1 MPGPAPNPNRR
12 RRNAGPVMTDIPADA
27 RKGRR
32 PPAWPLPDGP
42 SEAEHRLWLGLWRLP
57 QASRWELMEW
67 HRRLVAR
74 YVRSLAELEAAS
86 GAQPT
91 RLMAEVRQMEDRL
104 GLSEQAML
112 KLRWRIVPAGA
123 EVRLLAERRPRGK
136 AVRAVDPGA
145 VAGA

>member
-1 MPGPAPNPNRR
+1 
-12 RRNAGPVMTDIPADA
+12 MTDIPADA
-27 RKGRR
+27 RKGKR

-74 YVRSLAELEAAS
+74 YVRSLAELEATS
-86 GAQPT
+86 GTQPT

-104 GLSEQAML
+104 GLSESALL
-112 KLRWRIVPAGA
+112 KLRWRIVAAP
-123 EVRLLAERRPRGK
+123 EVRLLPTERSRGK
-136 AVRAVDPGA
+136 VRAVDPGA